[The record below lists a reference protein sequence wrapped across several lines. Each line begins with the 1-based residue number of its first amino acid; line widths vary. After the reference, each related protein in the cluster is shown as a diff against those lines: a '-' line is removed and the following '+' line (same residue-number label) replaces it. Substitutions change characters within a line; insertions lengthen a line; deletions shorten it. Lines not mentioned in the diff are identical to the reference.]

1 MGTKTVRFDDLD
13 QTEHSDTAPVTT
25 HSFELDGTTYEI
37 DLTDTNFGGLST
49 TMAPYVQAARKATA
63 SVPARSVGRPR
74 TVTAGGTAPVRAV
87 TRADREQNAAIRA
100 WATNH
105 GYPVSDRGRI
115 PVDVLNA
122 YHLGGDAGVQALQ
135 ALLSEPQPSAKA
147 VPTVPSADINGQAA
161 APKATSTK
169 ATIPEPASV

>member
-13 QTEHSDTAPVTT
+13 QTEHSDVAPVTT
-25 HSFELDGTTYEI
+25 HSIELDGTTYEI

-49 TMAPYVQAARKATA
+49 ALAPYVEAARKATSA
-63 SVPARSVGRPR
+63 PARSVGRPR
-74 TVTAGGTAPVRAV
+74 TVTAGGAAPVRAV

-115 PVDVLNA
+115 PLGVLDA
-122 YHLGGDAGVQALQ
+122 YNLGGDAGVQALQ

-147 VPTVPSADINGQAA
+147 VPPAPSTEINGQAT

-169 ATIPEPASV
+169 ATIPEPAGV

>member
-37 DLTDTNFGGLST
+37 DLTDTNFGGLNT
-49 TMAPYVQAARKATA
+49 TLAPYVQAARKATA
-63 SVPARSVGRPR
+63 SAPPRSVGRPR
-74 TVTAGGTAPVRAV
+74 TVTASGAAPVRAV

-115 PVDVLNA
+115 PLGVLDA
-122 YHLGGDAGVQALQ
+122 YNLGGDAGVQALQ
-135 ALLSEPQPSAKA
+135 ALLTAPPVQEAQAPD
-147 VPTVPSADINGQAA
+147 TNGQAT

-169 ATIPEPASV
+169 ATIPEPVSV

>member
-13 QTEHSDTAPVTT
+13 QTEHSDAAPVTT
-25 HSFELDGTTYEI
+25 HSIELDGTTYEI

-49 TMAPYVQAARKATA
+49 ALAPYVEAARKATSA
-63 SVPARSVGRPR
+63 PARSVGRPR
-74 TVTAGGTAPVRAV
+74 TVTAGSAAPVRAV

-115 PVDVLNA
+115 PLGVLDA
-122 YHLGGDAGVQALQ
+122 YNLGGDAGVQALQ
-135 ALLSEPQPSAKA
+135 ALLTAPPVQEAPAPD
-147 VPTVPSADINGQAA
+147 TNGQAT

-169 ATIPEPASV
+169 ATIPEPAGV